1 MAPKTGTYGVA
12 DLLANLNT
20 IGGVNSFSVDQIA
33 QIIAQDNQNY
43 SALVTQALA
52 DLCETT
58 EDQVRGSGGSAGGDM
73 MEVEEHSRGPTQ
85 KDIPG
90 YLIGF
95 PLRKFQYPLG
105 WTAQWERLA
114 TPNDVAMK
122 NAAAQAADLRRTR
135 YEIQKAIF
143 TATNYTFR
151 DFLINKAITALPVK
165 AFINADSTAI
175 PNGPNGEV
183 FDGTTHTHYDASATL
198 TAAAV
203 QAAINDVAE
212 HRAGVDIRV
221 VINQTDLG
229 SYQALT
235 GFVPLQVP
243 YVTLNLAA
251 NQVATPRLEIGRMDN
266 RQVGWFGAAQVWTKP
281 WGVANYQITYDA
293 AAPQKPLVRRVEKN
307 SRGLF
312 VAAEIDAHPLRAQY
326 TEDFYGFGA
335 WNRTA
340 LHVLRFNNASY
351 AAPTLSY

>member
-1 MAPKTGTYGVA
+1 MAQKTGTYGVA

-33 QIIAQDNQNY
+33 QIIAQDNLNY
-43 SALVTQALA
+43 SALVTEAIA
-52 DLCETT
+52 DLAETT

-73 MEVEEHSRGPTQ
+73 MEVDEFSRGPTQ
-85 KDIPG
+85 KDVPG

-95 PLRKFQYPLG
+95 PLRKYQYPLG
-105 WTAQWERLA
+105 WTAQWERNA

-122 NAAAQAADLRRTR
+122 NAAAQAADMRRTR

-143 TATNYTFR
+143 TPTNYSFR
-151 DFLINKAITALPVK
+151 DFLVNKAITALPVK
-165 AFINADSTAI
+165 AAINADSTPI

-183 FDGTTHTHYDASATL
+183 FDGTTHTHYDGAAAL

-212 HRAGVDIRV
+212 HRAGADIRV
-221 VINQTDLG
+221 IINQADLG
-229 SYQALT
+229 SYQALA
-235 GFVPLQVP
+235 GFIPLQVP
-243 YVTLNLAA
+243 YVNINIAA
-251 NQVATPRLEIGRMDN
+251 NQANNARLDITRMDN

-281 WGVANYQITYDA
+281 WGVQNYQITYDA

-307 SRGLF
+307 PRGLF
-312 VAAEIDAHPLRAQY
+312 VAAEIDAHPLRAPY
-326 TEDFYGFGA
+326 TENFYGFGA

-340 LHVLRFNNASY
+340 LHVLRFNNATYS
-351 AAPTLSY
+351 APALSF